1 MLTDALVEAKRAF
14 LRRQRVDMGVLAER
28 LDISCDALHH
38 WVGSR
43 EQLLV
48 EVAWSLSEY
57 ALGELDRPPRAAG
70 AERVVRLAVGFLEAV
85 IGNPGMKY
93 WLAHEGELAMRLL
106 TRYDRGFQPRLIRV
120 FLTVLREETDAGRL
134 DLPADLAE
142 VAYVIVRIIES
153 YTYLN
158 FITGRE
164 PDAAKA
170 ESVLRMLLR

>member
-1 MLTDALVEAKRAF
+1 MDALAEAKRTF

-28 LDISCDALHH
+28 LDISCVTLYH

-43 EQLLV
+43 EELLV
-48 EVAWSLSEY
+48 EVAWSLAEHT
-57 ALGELDRPPRAAG
+57 LGELDRPPREAG
-70 AERVVRLAVGFLEAV
+70 AERVVGLAVGFLEAA
-85 IGNPGMKY
+85 IGNPGMRH

-106 TRYDRGFQPRLIRV
+106 TRYDSGFQPRLVRV

-134 DLPADLAE
+134 ALPADLAE

-158 FITGRE
+158 LITGRE
-164 PDAAKA
+164 PDVAKA